1 MGVKSNFVSVVSVG
15 CFNPAILTPQFLK
28 EKCEFTAYSE
38 PKGRTTPVAT
48 GLDYGS
54 ILFLLDLERF
64 QIKHSDLKRF
74 QDSNIVTIMMD
85 YLRVLQHTPL
95 DAIGVNLNYDI
106 AGQPGGGLLK
116 RLLEKEKALSEFL
129 ELSESVTVHKVR
141 RKIDEPG
148 EIIEV
153 DLSGPL
159 DENTIERLNI
169 TARNQSLRVNYN
181 HEIKNLRKNRKLLA
195 RMKTDWPSL
204 LDKDEQLRR
213 SYFEEDK

>member
-1 MGVKSNFVSVVSVG
+1 MEVKNNFVSVVSLG
-15 CFNPAILTPQFLK
+15 CFNPAILTPEFLK
-28 EKCEFTAYSE
+28 EKCGFKTPAE

-64 QIKHSDLKRF
+64 QIKHSDLKKF
-74 QDSNIVTIMMD
+74 QDSNIVTIMMA
-85 YLRVLQHTPL
+85 YLDVLQHTPL
-95 DAIGVNLNYDI
+95 DAVGVNLNYDI
-106 AGQPGGGLLK
+106 AGQPSGYVLK
-116 RLLEKEKALSEFL
+116 RLREKEKALSAFL
-129 ELSESVTVHKVR
+129 KLSESLTVHKVR
-141 RKIDEPG
+141 RKMDEPG
-148 EIIEV
+148 EIIEL
-153 DLSGPL
+153 DISGPV
-159 DENTIERLNI
+159 DENTVERLNI
-169 TARNQSLRVNYN
+169 TVRNQSLRVNYN